1 MKYIYGQQ
9 ERVLSFEGA
18 IREILQQV
26 GEREIPNEL
35 VKLFNN
41 NIYRIIINDM
51 DDDTRKNIS
60 RYLDDSIKNELE
72 KLFIKETEEIRNKIM
87 ATYLR
92 SDNLHILMSNGCSL
106 YAGSRAINKNEV
118 SGCQKILKESKLENA
133 PELNSILQELTDL
146 KPEAALDRLY
156 EIKMYCENVLKNEKA
171 TEEIDGIIKEY
182 KKNFIDEF
190 VLTID
195 YSKNHLHKLFIK
207 RLMSR
212 SAKLNRVNVFT
223 LNYDLLIEKSAEELG
238 VPINNG
244 FSGFHYR
251 TFMPSMYHQDYH
263 YNISDGKRTY
273 AKSINLF
280 KLHGSLSWKF
290 DDTKRPYGITEIQ
303 YDFSQGI
310 NYVPE
315 CIIYPVQSKKKHSL
329 DLPYSEMFRQFI
341 ESVNKTNSTLII
353 MGYSFGDEHV
363 NDLITNALTNP
374 SLNLVVF
381 SYMDEND
388 HNLSEYQKRLHARCK
403 EDSRITIFYG
413 STLGDFG
420 CIVRYLIPYADVNE
434 FESIMFDTLRT
445 LKGDSKYESV
455 Q

>member
-1 MKYIYGQQ
+1 MKYIHGQQ
-9 ERVLSFEGA
+9 ENVLSFEKP
-18 IREILQQV
+18 IREIFQQA
-26 GEREIPNEL
+26 GKEIPDEL
-35 VKLFNN
+35 VELFNN
-41 NIYRIIINDM
+41 NIYRIIVNDM
-51 DDDTRKNIS
+51 DNDIEKKIS
-60 RYLDDSIKNELE
+60 IYLDDSIKNELE
-72 KLFIKETEEIRNKIM
+72 KLFIKETEAIRSVM
-87 ATYLR
+87 ATCLR
-92 SDNLHILMSNGCSL
+92 SDNLHVLMSNGCSL
-106 YAGSRAINKNEV
+106 YAGSRAINKNED
-118 SGCQKILKESKLENA
+118 SGCKKILEESKLENA
-133 PELNSILQELTDL
+133 PGLNSILQELTEL

-156 EIKMYCENVLKNEKA
+156 EIKMYCENVLKNENA
-171 TEEIDGIIKEY
+171 TEEINGVIEKYKEA
-182 KKNFIDEF
+182 FINEF

-223 LNYDLLIEKSAEELG
+223 LNYDLLIEKSTEELG

-251 TFMPSMYHQDYH
+251 TFNPSMYHQDYH
-263 YNISDGKRTY
+263 YNISDGKRAY
-273 AKSINLF
+273 AKSLNLY

-290 DDTKRPYGITEIQ
+290 DHTKPPYGITEIQ
-303 YDFSQGI
+303 YDFSQRI
-310 NYVPE
+310 NFVPE

-329 DLPYSEMFRQFI
+329 DLPYSEMFRQFV
-341 ESVNKTNSTLII
+341 ESINKSNSTLII
-353 MGYSFGDEHV
+353 MGYSFGDEHI

-374 SLNLVVF
+374 SLNLVIF

-388 HNLSEYQKRLHARCK
+388 PNLSEYQKRLHARCK

-434 FESIMFDTLRT
+434 FESIIFDTLRT
-445 LKGDSKYESV
+445 LKGDSKT
-455 Q
+455 